1 MPVTVSDRGSPPE
14 QHSTVATLP
23 EAHELLLR
31 QQPSEDANPLEWVS
45 FHRYSATVY
54 SKTAAI
60 DQRHRREALCCAGME
75 IRKARDIEHRLDP
88 QLDDEEF

>member
-1 MPVTVSDRGSPPE
+1 MSVTVSERGSPPE
-14 QHSTVATLP
+14 QHRTVATLP

-31 QQPSEDANPLEWVS
+31 QQPSEDAEPLAWVS

-54 SKTAAI
+54 SQTAAI
-60 DQRHRREALCCAGME
+60 DHLRRREALTRAGME